1 MMRWLLWREITVM
14 TRTRGLWVA
23 MCLQL
28 LALAAFLLVWGD
40 GVPMMT
46 GNLADQFS
54 TLHTA
59 LLLVILPWAAARVV
73 GDGTTVALVAAVGA
87 CVPRQVVASKY
98 VALLTVLLALVTS
111 ALPFKILALRI
122 SNVEMWRGLL
132 DLPAVAAVCMLVAAI
147 AIASVVAGLSRFA
160 AWVLGTCAMLL
171 GAAVVSPTQ
180 APVVMLGA
188 LVVAGFVALRA
199 DQRLGLL
206 PIGGAP

>member
-1 MMRWLLWREITVM
+1 
-14 TRTRGLWVA
+14 
-23 MCLQL
+23 
-28 LALAAFLLVWGD
+28 
-40 GVPMMT
+40 
-46 GNLADQFS
+46 
-54 TLHTA
+54 
-59 LLLVILPWAAARVV
+59 
-73 GDGTTVALVAAVGA
+73 
-87 CVPRQVVASKY
+87 
-98 VALLTVLLALVTS
+98 VLLALVTS

-132 DLPAVAAVCMLVAAI
+132 DLPAVIAVCMLVAAI

-160 AWVLGTCAMLL
+160 AWVLGTFAMLL

-188 LVVAGFVALRA
+188 LVVAGLVALRA